1 MGIPTNP
8 GLAPLGSP
16 ASVFPGIL
24 VSPCMTEEDTV
35 TCSAPGP
42 LSPPGRLAWHCP
54 LRECGTSLTR
64 GPRALGSWLRCLST
78 VSTEGTQSLSMEIAA
93 YGHRRAE
100 LLDTS
105 AVAPRD
111 CCSVALCVALCG
123 PARVLMLACPSMVPT
138 WPGLPSR

>member
-1 MGIPTNP
+1 MGSPINP

-16 ASVFPGIL
+16 ASIFPGIL

-78 VSTEGTQSLSMEIAA
+78 VFTEGTQSLSTEIAA
-93 YGHRRAE
+93 HGHRRAE

-111 CCSVALCVALCG
+111 CCSVAPTGAHAGSPFHG
-123 PARVLMLACPSMVPT
+123 PNTARPP
-138 WPGLPSR
+138 